1 MDLWLLSLHIII
13 SLQTSTLFY
22 RRVKLPKIYLKYSID
37 SSISLLT
44 TNGLFIGRFQPF
56 HKGHLAT
63 VKFALGRVDQLVI
76 VVGSAQRSHE
86 PRNPF
91 TAGERIRMIKESLD
105 ADDEADVR
113 RILIIPV
120 PDIDVHSLWTHQVD
134 MLVPK
139 YDVVFANDLFTLMLF
154 REQGVKAIEAPLYMR
169 DEMAA
174 TEIRKRMAT
183 EKNWED
189 LVPKPVSK
197 VIKEINGIERVKA
210 ISQKDMLDHVP

>member
-1 MDLWLLSLHIII
+1 M
-13 SLQTSTLFY
+13 
-22 RRVKLPKIYLKYSID
+22 
-37 SSISLLT
+37 

-63 VKFALGRVDQLVI
+63 VKFALEKVEQLVI
-76 VVGSAQRSHE
+76 VVGSAQKSHE

-105 ADDEADVR
+105 SDGETDVR

-120 PDIDVHSLWTHQVD
+120 PDTDVHALWTHQVD

-154 REQGVKAIEAPLYMR
+154 QEKGIKALEAPLYRR
-169 DEMAA
+169 DEMKA
-174 TEIRKRMAT
+174 TEIRKRMIA
-183 EKNWED
+183 EEVWED
-189 LVPKPVSK
+189 LVPIPVSK
-197 VIKEINGIERVKA
+197 VIKEINGVERVKA
-210 ISQKDMLDHVP
+210 LSRRDAASHTT

>member
-1 MDLWLLSLHIII
+1 M
-13 SLQTSTLFY
+13 
-22 RRVKLPKIYLKYSID
+22 
-37 SSISLLT
+37 

-63 VKFALGRVDQLVI
+63 VKFALEKVEQLVI
-76 VVGSAQRSHE
+76 VVGSAQKSHE

-105 ADDEADVR
+105 SDGETDVR

-120 PDIDVHSLWTHQVD
+120 PDTDVHALWTHQVD

-154 REQGVKAIEAPLYMR
+154 QEKGIKALEAPLYRR
-169 DEMAA
+169 DEMKA
-174 TEIRKRMAT
+174 TEIRKKMSA
-183 EKNWED
+183 EEIWED
-189 LVPKPVSK
+189 LVPIPVSK
-197 VIKEINGIERVKA
+197 VIKEINGVERVKA
-210 ISQKDMLDHVP
+210 LSRRDAASHTT

>member
-1 MDLWLLSLHIII
+1 
-13 SLQTSTLFY
+13 
-22 RRVKLPKIYLKYSID
+22 
-37 SSISLLT
+37 LT

-76 VVGSAQRSHE
+76 VVGSAQKSHE

-105 ADDEADVR
+105 ADNEVDVR

-134 MLVPK
+134 LLVPK

-154 REQGVKAIEAPLYMR
+154 REEGVHAIEAPLHR
-169 DEMAA
+169 RNEMEA
-174 TEIRKRMAT
+174 TEIRRRMAAQ
-183 EKNWED
+183 ENWEE

-197 VIKEINGIERVKA
+197 VIKEINGIERVRA
-210 ISQKDMLDHVP
+210 VFQRDMMGHTR

>member
-1 MDLWLLSLHIII
+1 M
-13 SLQTSTLFY
+13 
-22 RRVKLPKIYLKYSID
+22 
-37 SSISLLT
+37 T

-63 VKFALGRVDQLVI
+63 VKFALARVDQLVI
-76 VVGSAQRSHE
+76 VVGSAQKSHE

-105 ADDEADVR
+105 ADGQADVR

-154 REQGVKAIEAPLYMR
+154 HEQGIKAIEAPLYRRNEMR
-169 DEMAA
+169 A
-174 TEIRKRMAT
+174 TEIRKRMAA
-183 EKNWED
+183 EENWED
-189 LVPKPVSK
+189 LVPKSVSK
-197 VIKEINGIERVKA
+197 VIKEINGIERIRS
-210 ISQKDMLDHVP
+210 ISQKDMPGHHI

>member
-1 MDLWLLSLHIII
+1 M
-13 SLQTSTLFY
+13 
-22 RRVKLPKIYLKYSID
+22 
-37 SSISLLT
+37 T

-63 VKFALGRVDQLVI
+63 IKFALGRVDQLVI
-76 VVGSAQRSHE
+76 AVGSAQKSHE

-105 ADDEADVR
+105 EDSEADIR

-139 YDVVFANDLFTLMLF
+139 YHIVFANDPFTVTLF
-154 REQGVKAIEAPLYMR
+154 RERGVNVIEAPLYR
-169 DEMAA
+169 RKEMAA
-174 TEIRKRMAT
+174 TEIRSRMVA
-183 EKNWED
+183 EGNWEE
-189 LVPKPVSK
+189 LVPTPVSK
-197 VIKEINGIERVKA
+197 LIKEINGIERVKA
-210 ISQKDMLDHVP
+210 ISQKDMLGHTP

>member
-1 MDLWLLSLHIII
+1 L
-13 SLQTSTLFY
+13 
-22 RRVKLPKIYLKYSID
+22 
-37 SSISLLT
+37 

-63 VKFALGRVDQLVI
+63 VKFALEKVEQLVI
-76 VVGSAQRSHE
+76 VVGSAQKSHE

-105 ADDEADVR
+105 SDGETDVR

-120 PDIDVHSLWTHQVD
+120 PDTDVHALWTHQVD

-154 REQGVKAIEAPLYMR
+154 KEKGIKALEAPLYRR
-169 DEMAA
+169 DEMKA
-174 TEIRKRMAT
+174 TEIRKRMIA
-183 EKNWED
+183 EEIWED
-189 LVPKPVSK
+189 LVPIPVSK
-197 VIKEINGIERVKA
+197 VIKEINGVERVKA
-210 ISQKDMLDHVP
+210 LSRRDAASHTT